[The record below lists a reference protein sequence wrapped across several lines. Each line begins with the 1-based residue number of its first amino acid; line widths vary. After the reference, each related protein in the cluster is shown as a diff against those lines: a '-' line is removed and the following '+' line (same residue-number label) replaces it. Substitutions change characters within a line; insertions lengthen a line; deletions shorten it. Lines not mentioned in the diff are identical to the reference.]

1 MNMNPT
7 VAECIHTNRFPQE
20 TVSKE
25 ISEKIKFGSF
35 LMTCIVVC
43 YHCRGFDD
51 ANGMGTWDILLNDQV
66 RHFMEKAGSL
76 AMCYFFSI
84 TGFLLFQNF
93 NFQNYPQKIRRR
105 ISSLLIPY
113 LVWQL
118 LYFMTKVLL
127 CGEAYPLTGF
137 LRQTFCL
144 EKWPLNGPLW
154 YVYSVFLLAL
164 ASPILLALFQN
175 KRIAWPST
183 VLLILLLRFL
193 RETDNP
199 IVNSVT
205 HYGYLSNTLYYLP
218 FYLIGCY
225 LGRFSKE
232 NTNTDVFLC
241 FFSMLCIS
249 YFLDDL
255 FPSFF
260 FQTTVGLMPLMGLY
274 VLPLPPVLQNKPI
287 YRLSFLMYA
296 IHQPLLFNVEES
308 VRTGLMLVSPMPV
321 FFQSILAK
329 AIILALDVVLSF
341 CIHALFKRCCPR
353 ILSLISGGRAS

>member
-1 MNMNPT
+1 MNMNPA
-7 VAECIHTNRFPQE
+7 VAESIHISRFPQE
-20 TVSKE
+20 TANKE

-51 ANGMGTWDILLNDQV
+51 VNAMGTWDVLLNDQV
-66 RHFMEKAGSL
+66 RHFTEQSGTL

-93 NFQNYPQKIRRR
+93 SFQNYPQKIRRR

-113 LVWQL
+113 LLWQL
-118 LYFMTKVLL
+118 VYFITKTLL
-127 CGEAYPLTGF
+127 CGEDYPLSMF

-144 EKWPLNGPLW
+144 EKWPMNGPLW

-175 KRIAWPST
+175 KRMAWPST

-193 RETDNP
+193 PETDNP
-199 IVNSVT
+199 ILNTVI
-205 HYGYLSNTLYYLP
+205 HYGYLSNTLAYLP
-218 FYLIGCY
+218 YYLIGCY

-232 NTNTDVFLC
+232 NTHTDVFLC

-249 YFLDDL
+249 CFLDDL
-255 FPSFF
+255 FPYFF
-260 FQTTVGLMPLMGLY
+260 FQMTVGLIPLMGLY
-274 VLPLPPVLQNKPI
+274 VLRLPHTLQNKPI

-296 IHQPLLFNVEES
+296 IHHPLLINVEEPMRAS
-308 VRTGLMLVSPMPV
+308 LMLLSPMPV

-329 AIILALDVVLSF
+329 AIILALDVGLSF